1 MNFLL
6 NIRIRSRLL
15 LLLVFS
21 VLTLVALGGF
31 SSWTIM
37 TLADRATGFIDTE
50 FESMR
55 SLNDVRAAV
64 GNARRFEKDIFLNM
78 GAEEETERYTKLWAA
93 EIGKIRKSI
102 ADTKLV
108 TTPADTET
116 LEALQAG
123 VNRYE
128 IGFKEIL
135 GRMTRGELN
144 DPWAGNAA
152 LGPLKSDIRQADV
165 SLEKLADSV
174 NKRATER
181 RVDFTATA
189 GRAPMLVLITT
200 VLVSLVTTL
209 LALSIVQSIL
219 SPIQDLQSTAREWGQ
234 GNLTTEVNTNE
245 RCEIGDAKRDL
256 GLMHGAL
263 VNLVEQVRSGVEVVG
278 NNTSE
283 IASANADLSERTEH
297 AAISLQKTTASIEQL
312 SLAVKQTAD
321 SACEAVETA
330 GRAMEVA
337 AKGGAVV
344 EKVVTTMGDINTSSR
359 KISAIISV
367 IDGIAFQTN
376 ILALNAAVEA
386 ARAGEQGRGFAV
398 VASEVRS
405 LAGRSAEA
413 AREIKSIIVG
423 SVSKID
429 EGSALV
435 EEAGCSMRDIVQSV
449 GQVSQVIEQIRMAA
463 NEQHEGIG
471 LISKAMSGIDRATQQ
486 NAAMVEESAAGAMSL
501 SEETTHLQRAIALF
515 KLDRRSGTRHQPL
528 ALTLA
533 T

>member
-55 SLNDVRAAV
+55 SLNEVRAAV
-64 GNARRFEKDIFLNM
+64 GNARRYEKDIFLNM
-78 GAEEETERYTKLWAA
+78 GAEEETERYTKLWSA
-93 EIGKIRKSI
+93 EIEKIRKTI

-108 TTPADTET
+108 AAPADTET
-116 LEALQAG
+116 LDTLLAG

-152 LGPLKSDIRQADV
+152 LGPLKGDIRQADV
-165 SLEKLADSV
+165 SLEKLAESV

-189 GRAPMLVLITT
+189 DRAPMLLIITT

-234 GNLTTEVNTNE
+234 GNLSTEVNTNE

-283 IASANADLSERTEH
+283 IAHANTELSERTEE

-321 SACEAVETA
+321 AASDGVQKA
-330 GRAMEVA
+330 GIAMDVA

-344 EKVVTTMGDINTSSR
+344 EKVVITMGDINISSR
-359 KISAIISV
+359 KIVDIISV

-405 LAGRSAEA
+405 LAGRSADA

-423 SVSKID
+423 SVEKI
-429 EGSALV
+429 EVGSALV
-435 EEAGCSMRDIVQSV
+435 EDAGRSMRAIVQSV
-449 GQVSQVIEQIRMAA
+449 GQVSQVIEQIQQAA
-463 NEQHEGIG
+463 HSQNEGIL
-471 LISKAMSGIDRATQQ
+471 LISKAMNGIDRATQQ

-501 SEETTHLQRAIALF
+501 NDETTHLHRAIALF
-515 KLDRRSGTRHQPL
+515 KLDKKSVSRQPL